1 MHAILIVDDDPL
13 MRARLARVCAEVA
26 PQAACTMAES
36 LWQARAQLAAGAF
49 DLVLLDIGLPD
60 GSGLDLLPWLQA
72 HAPASDAVVISS
84 LGDDASILT
93 AIRSGAVGYLLKN
106 GSDLELSLSLGSM
119 QRGGAPIDP
128 VIARRILGLMATGA
142 DAPNAD
148 RAPAKVTV
156 VNIDAGTT
164 GDKPALSERELD
176 VLQLVAQGQTNR
188 EIAKALGLSVHTI
201 ECHAKNIYRK
211 LAVHSRAGAVYT
223 ARIHGILP

>member
-13 MRARLARVCAEVA
+13 MRSRLARVCADVA
-26 PQAACTMAES
+26 PQASCEMAET
-36 LWQARAQLAAGAF
+36 LALARARLDAQAF
-49 DLVLLDIGLPD
+49 ELVLLDIGLPD
-60 GSGLDLLPWLQA
+60 GSGLELLPWLQQ

-93 AIRSGAVGYLLKN
+93 AIRCGAVGYLLKN

-128 VIARRILGLMATGA
+128 VIARRILGLMAGGTL
-142 DAPNAD
+142 PNAAQ
-148 RAPAKVTV
+148 APANVTV

-164 GDKPALSERELD
+164 GAKPTLSDRELD

-223 ARIHGILP
+223 ARSQGILP